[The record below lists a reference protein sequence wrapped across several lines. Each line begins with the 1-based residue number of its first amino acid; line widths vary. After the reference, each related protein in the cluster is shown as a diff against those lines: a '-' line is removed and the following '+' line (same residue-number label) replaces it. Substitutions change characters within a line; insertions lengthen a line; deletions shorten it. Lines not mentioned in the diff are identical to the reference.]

1 MRLAALFHIEMVGE
15 LAALQVAVSTAAE
28 SMLGRLPSDSSVEVV
43 SELATKLLKM
53 EDWRSRLERPAARIC
68 DLLLGPPP
76 GRARLTDCLDKVVG

>member
-43 SELATKLLKM
+43 SELATKL
-53 EDWRSRLERPAARIC
+53 
-68 DLLLGPPP
+68 
-76 GRARLTDCLDKVVG
+76 